1 MKALRVLARQAVLYS
16 MCCRLGWPQ
25 SGLSQL
31 SEDFWRWRAQEQPF
45 SEDDIPRLEKPLGLP
60 IDWSRQSIQ
69 QKRLQLGA
77 FEGRWKNLAPGDGAA
92 ISQQVDYRLTGSAL
106 ARVHWELDIE
116 QGWKRNPLFYV
127 DQTLG
132 AMYLLL
138 LPAPPFEA
146 SRQAEI
152 VHRLETVPATI
163 HAAKANLTDMREPF
177 ARLAI
182 DALENLPE
190 RMKTMREALAPHLSN
205 ETKAA
210 LAKAADAAVEAL
222 DDYRQW
228 LRQGQPKMRRD
239 TAIGRE
245 NYLFFLRNIA
255 ILPHSLE
262 QLLQM
267 SQQEWS
273 RSVAFESL
281 ERTRNANVP
290 AQPLFTTAR
299 AQIDRERLDE
309 EQIRFFLEQQQLL
322 TVPGWLKHYRNLLVP
337 PYVLPFEDFGVTDD
351 LTGPLRLNED
361 GISYI
366 REPRPNLGF
375 FYLSTAKDPRPIV
388 VHEGVPGHYFQLCL
402 SWANPDPI
410 RRHYYDSIAN
420 EGIGFY
426 AEEMMLQAG
435 LFDNSPRT
443 RETIYSFMRLR
454 ALRVEADVKLAT
466 GVFSIE
472 QAADYLAKTVPMDAK
487 TALAEA
493 ALFSSA
499 PGQAISYQIGK
510 IQIMNLL
517 ADARRA
523 EGDHFS
529 LRKFHDFVWS
539 NGNVPVSLQR
549 WQLLG
554 DKSEVP
560 PPLSP
565 KQAEAIRYP

>member
-1 MKALRVLARQAVLYS
+1 MKASKVLARHAVLYS
-16 MCCRLGWPQ
+16 ICCFQLCWPQ
-25 SGLSQL
+25 SDSLSRL
-31 SEDFWRWRAQEQPF
+31 SEDFWQWRAHEQPF
-45 SEDDIPRLEKPLGLP
+45 STDDIPRLERPAGLT
-60 IDWSRQSIQ
+60 IDWSQQTILERQ
-69 QKRLQLGA
+69 RQLAA
-77 FEGRWKNLAPGDGAA
+77 FEERWKRVAPGSGAA
-92 ISQQVDYRLTGSAL
+92 ISQQVDYRLVDAAL
-106 ARVHWELDIE
+106 ARVRWELDIE

-138 LPAPPFEA
+138 LPPPPFEA
-146 SRQAEI
+146 ARQAEI
-152 VHRLETVPATI
+152 VHRLATVPATI
-163 HAAKANLTDMREPF
+163 RAAKANLTDMREPF

-182 DALENLPE
+182 DALDNLPD
-190 RMKTMREALAPHLSN
+190 RMKAMRQALAPLLTKESN
-205 ETKAA
+205 EA
-210 LAKAADAAVEAL
+210 LEKVADAAVAAL

-228 LRQGQPKMRRD
+228 LRQGLPKMRHD

-255 ILPHSLE
+255 ILPYSPE

-273 RSVAFESL
+273 RSVAFESF
-281 ERTRNANVP
+281 ERARNANAP
-290 AQPLFTTAR
+290 AQPIFPTAQ
-299 AQIDRERLDE
+299 AQIDREKLDE
-309 EQIRFFLEQQQLL
+309 EQIRQFLEQHQLL
-322 TVPGWLKHYRNLLVP
+322 TVPAGVKHYRNLLVP
-337 PYVLPFEDFGVTDD
+337 AYVLPFEDLGVSDD
-351 LTGPLRLNED
+351 LTGPSRLNED
-361 GISYI
+361 GVSYI

-410 RRHYYDSIAN
+410 RRHYHDSIAN

-435 LFDNSPRT
+435 LFDNNPRT

-466 GVFSIE
+466 GVFSLQ

-487 TALAEA
+487 TALEEA

-510 IQIMNLL
+510 IEIMNLL
-517 ADARRA
+517 ADARRSQ
-523 EGDHFS
+523 GDGFS
-529 LRKFHDFVWS
+529 LLKFHDFVWS
-539 NGNVPVSLQR
+539 NGNVPLSLQR
-549 WQLLG
+549 WELLG
-554 DKSEVP
+554 DTSEVP
-560 PPLSP
+560 VVMDGGRR
-565 KQAEAIRYP
+565 Q

>member
-1 MKALRVLARQAVLYS
+1 MKALKVLARLAVLYS
-16 MCCRLGWPQ
+16 LCCCQLCWPQ
-25 SGLSQL
+25 SDTLNRLSD
-31 SEDFWRWRAQEQPF
+31 DFWRWRAQEQPF
-45 SEDDIPRLEKPLGLP
+45 SEDDIPRLERPPGLA
-60 IDWSRQSIQ
+60 IDWSPQNIRERRQ
-69 QKRLQLGA
+69 QLAA
-77 FEGRWKNLAPGDGAA
+77 FEQRWKSLAPASGAPV
-92 ISQQVDYRLTGSAL
+92 SQQVDYRLTGSAL
-106 ARVHWELDIE
+106 ARVRWELDIE
-116 QGWKRNPLFYV
+116 QGWKRNPMFYV

-138 LPAPPFEA
+138 LPPPPFEA
-146 SRQAEI
+146 GRQAEI

-163 HAAKANLTDMREPF
+163 RAAMVNLTDMREPF

-182 DALENLPE
+182 DALDNLPE
-190 RMKTMREALAPHLSN
+190 RMKTMRDALAPQLTT
-205 ETKAA
+205 ETNAA

-222 DDYRQW
+222 ADYRRW
-228 LRQGQPKMRRD
+228 LRQALPKMRRD

-245 NYLFFLRNIA
+245 NYLFFLRNVA
-255 ILPHSLE
+255 MLPYSPE
-262 QLLQM
+262 ELLQM
-267 SQQEWS
+267 SRQEWS
-273 RSVAFESL
+273 RSMAFEAL
-281 ERTRNANVP
+281 ERSRNVNAP
-290 AQPLFTTAR
+290 TQPLFATAQ

-309 EQIRFFLEQQQLL
+309 EQIRQFLEQRQLL
-322 TVPGWLKHYRNLLVP
+322 TVPGWMKHYRNLLVP
-337 PYVLPFEDFGVTDD
+337 QYILPFEDLGVSDD
-351 LTGPLRLNED
+351 LTGPSRLNED
-361 GISYI
+361 GTSYI

-375 FYLSTAKDPRPIV
+375 FYLSTAKDPRPII

-426 AEEMMLQAG
+426 AEEMMLAAG

-466 GVFSIE
+466 GIFSLE
-472 QAADYLAKTVPMDAK
+472 QAADYLAKTVPMDKK

-510 IQIMNLL
+510 IQIMNRL

-523 EGDHFS
+523 QADGFS
-529 LRKFHDFVWS
+529 LLKFHDFVWN
-539 NGNVPVSLQR
+539 NGNVPLSLQR
-549 WQLLG
+549 WELLG
-554 DKSEVP
+554 DKSELP
-560 PPLSP
+560 ALKEMTHRP
-565 KQAEAIRYP
+565 

>member
-1 MKALRVLARQAVLYS
+1 MKALKVLAGQAVLYS
-16 MCCRLGWPQ
+16 ICCSRLCWPQ
-25 SGLSQL
+25 SDGLNQL
-31 SEDFWRWRAQEQPF
+31 SDDFWLWRAQEQPF
-45 SEDDIPRLEKPLGLP
+45 SEDDIPRLERPPNLA
-60 IDWSRQSIQ
+60 IDWSQPTI
-69 QKRLQLGA
+69 QKRQRQLAA
-77 FEGRWKNLAPGDGAA
+77 FEERWKSLAPASGTA
-92 ISQQVDYRLTGSAL
+92 IAKQVDYRLTGSAL

-116 QGWKRNPLFYV
+116 QGWKRNPKFYV

-138 LPAPPFEA
+138 LPPAPFEA
-146 SRQAEI
+146 TRQAEI
-152 VHRLETVPATI
+152 VHRLKTVPSTI
-163 HAAKANLTDMREPF
+163 RAAKANLTDMREPF

-182 DALENLPE
+182 DALDNLPS
-190 RMKTMREALAPHLSN
+190 RMKTMLEALAPHLGS
-205 ETKAA
+205 ETNAA
-210 LAKAADAAVEAL
+210 LAKVADAAVEAL
-222 DDYRQW
+222 ADYRQW
-228 LRQGQPKMRRD
+228 LQQRLPKMRRD

-255 ILPHSLE
+255 ILPYSPE

-273 RSVAFESL
+273 RSVAFEAM
-281 ERTRNANVP
+281 ERARNVNVP
-290 AQPLFTTAR
+290 AQPLFATAA

-309 EQIRFFLEQQQLL
+309 EQIRQFLERQQLL
-322 TVPGWLKHYRNLLVP
+322 TVPASIKHYRNLLVP
-337 PYVLPFEDFGVTDD
+337 AYVLPFEDLGVTDD

-361 GISYI
+361 GTSYI

-375 FYLSTAKDPRPIV
+375 FYLSTAKDPRPII

-402 SWANPDPI
+402 SWMNPDPI

-435 LFDNSPRT
+435 LFDNSPHT

-466 GVFSIE
+466 GVFTLQ
-472 QAADYLAKTVPMDAK
+472 QAADYLAKTVPMDPK
-487 TALAEA
+487 TALEEA
-493 ALFSSA
+493 ALFSSS

-517 ADARRA
+517 ADARRKQG
-523 EGDHFS
+523 EGFT

-539 NGNVPVSLQR
+539 NGNVPLSLQR
-549 WQLLG
+549 WELLG
-554 DKSEVP
+554 DQSEM
-560 PPLSP
+560 PPLM
-565 KQAEAIRYP
+565 EIRRK

>member
-1 MKALRVLARQAVLYS
+1 MKSLKVLARQAVLYS
-16 MCCRLGWPQ
+16 ICCQLVWPQ
-25 SGLSQL
+25 PEGLSQL
-31 SEDFWRWRAQEQPF
+31 SQDFWNWRAQEQPF
-45 SEDDIPRLEKPLGLP
+45 SGDDIPRLERPAGVA
-60 IDWSRQSIQ
+60 IDWSPQSIQ
-69 QKRLQLGA
+69 QKRLQLAA
-77 FEGRWKNLAPGDGAA
+77 FEARWKILAPSSGAT
-92 ISQQVDYRLTGSAL
+92 ISQQVDYRLIGSAL
-106 ARVHWELDIE
+106 ARVGWELDIE
-116 QGWKRNPLFYV
+116 QGWKRNPAFYI
-127 DQTLG
+127 DQALG

-138 LPAPPFEA
+138 LPPPPFDA

-163 HAAKANLTDMREPF
+163 RAAKANLTDMRAPF
-177 ARLAI
+177 AQLAI
-182 DALENLPE
+182 DALDKLPE
-190 RMKTMREALAPHLSN
+190 RMKAMRAALAPQLTK
-205 ETKAA
+205 ETNAA
-210 LAKAADAAVEAL
+210 LAKAADAAVDAL
-222 DDYRQW
+222 VDYQKW
-228 LRQGQPKMRRD
+228 LRQAEPKLRRD

-255 ILPHSLE
+255 MVPYTPE
-262 QLLQM
+262 QLLEM
-267 SQQEWS
+267 SRQEWS

-281 ERTRNANVP
+281 ERARNAEAP
-290 AQPLFTTAR
+290 AQPLFATSQ

-309 EQIRFFLEQQQLL
+309 EQIRDFLERKQLL
-322 TVPGWLKHYRNLLVP
+322 TVPGWMKHYRNLLVP
-337 PYVLPFEDFGVTDD
+337 AYVLPFEDLGESDD
-351 LTGPLRLNED
+351 LTGPSRLNED

-366 REPRPNLGF
+366 REPRPTLGF

-466 GVFSIE
+466 GVFSLE
-472 QAADYLAKTVPMDAK
+472 QAADYLKKTVPMDAK
-487 TALAEA
+487 TALEEA
-493 ALFSSA
+493 AFFSST

-510 IQIMNLL
+510 IQILNLL

-523 EGDHFS
+523 QGDSFS

-539 NGNVPVSLQR
+539 NGNVPLSLQR
-549 WQLLG
+549 WELLG
-554 DKSEVP
+554 DKSEV
-560 PPLSP
+560 
-565 KQAEAIRYP
+565 EAIRRQ

>member
-1 MKALRVLARQAVLYS
+1 MKALTVLARQAVLYS
-16 MCCRLGWPQ
+16 ICCQLGWPQ
-25 SGLSQL
+25 SEGPSQL

-45 SEDDIPRLEKPLGLP
+45 SEDDIPRLERPLGLP
-60 IDWSRQSIQ
+60 IDWSPQSIQ
-69 QKRLQLGA
+69 QKRVQLAA
-77 FEGRWKNLAPGDGAA
+77 FEARWKNLAPGNGAA
-92 ISQQVDYRLTGSAL
+92 ISRQVDYRLTGSAL
-106 ARVHWELDIE
+106 ARVRWELDIE

-138 LPAPPFEA
+138 LPPPPFEA

-163 HAAKANLTDMREPF
+163 RAAKANLTDMREPF

-182 DALENLPE
+182 DALDNLPE
-190 RMKTMREALAPHLSN
+190 RMEAMRDGLAPHLAN
-205 ETKAA
+205 ETNAA

-222 DDYRQW
+222 ADYRQW
-228 LRQGQPKMRRD
+228 LRQRQPKMRRD

-255 ILPHSLE
+255 ILPYSPE

-281 ERTRNANVP
+281 ERTRNGNVP
-290 AQPLFTTAR
+290 AQPLFPTAE
-299 AQIDRERLDE
+299 AQIERERLDE
-309 EQIRFFLEQQQLL
+309 EQIRLFLERQNIL

-337 PYVLPFEDFGVTDD
+337 SYVLPFEDLSVTDE
-351 LTGPLRLNED
+351 LTGPSRLNED
-361 GISYI
+361 GVSYI

-443 RETIYSFMRLR
+443 RETIYAFMRLR

-466 GVFSIE
+466 GVFSLQ
-472 QAADYLAKTVPMDAK
+472 QAADYLAKTIPMDAK
-487 TALAEA
+487 TALEEA
-493 ALFSSA
+493 ALFASE

-510 IQIMNLL
+510 IQIVNLL

-523 EGDHFS
+523 QGDSFS

-539 NGNVPVSLQR
+539 NGNVPISLQR
-549 WQLLG
+549 WELLG

-560 PPLSP
+560 PSL
-565 KQAEAIRYP
+565 KQMETIRRP

>member
-1 MKALRVLARQAVLYS
+1 MKALKVLARQAVLFS
-16 MCCRLGWPQ
+16 ICCRLGWSQ
-25 SGLSQL
+25 SQGLSQL

-45 SEDDIPRLEKPLGLP
+45 SEDDIPRLERPLGLA
-60 IDWSRQSIQ
+60 IDWSRESIQ
-69 QKRLQLGA
+69 KKRLQLAA
-77 FEGRWKNLAPGDGAA
+77 FEERWKHLAPGDGAV
-92 ISQQVDYRLTGSAL
+92 ISQQVDYRLIGSAL
-106 ARVHWELDIE
+106 ARVRWELDIE
-116 QGWKRNPLFYV
+116 QGWTRNPMFYV

-138 LPAPPFEA
+138 LPPPPFEG

-152 VHRLETVPATI
+152 VHRLEIVPATI
-163 HAAKANLTDMREPF
+163 RAAKANLTDAREPF

-182 DALENLPE
+182 DALDNLPQ
-190 RMKTMREALAPHLSN
+190 RMKTMRGALAPKLTS
-205 ETKAA
+205 ETNAALEKAA
-210 LAKAADAAVEAL
+210 SAAVEAL
-222 DDYRQW
+222 GDYRQW
-228 LRQGQPKMRRD
+228 LKQAQPKMRRD

-255 ILPHSLE
+255 LLPYSPE
-262 QLLQM
+262 QLLEM
-267 SQQEWS
+267 SRQEWS

-281 ERTRNANVP
+281 ERARNASLP
-290 AQPLFTTAR
+290 TQALFATAQ
-299 AQIDRERLDE
+299 AQIDRERVDE
-309 EQIRFFLEQQQLL
+309 EQIRLFLERQNLL
-322 TVPGWLKHYRNLLVP
+322 TVPGWMKHYRNLLVP
-337 PYVLPFEDFGVTDD
+337 PYLLPFEDLSVTDE
-351 LTGPLRLNED
+351 LTGPSRLDED

-402 SWANPDPI
+402 NWANPDPI

-426 AEEMMLQAG
+426 AEEMILQAG
-435 LFDNSPRT
+435 LFDDSPRT

-466 GVFSIE
+466 GVFSLQ
-472 QAADYLAKTVPMDAK
+472 QAADYLVKTVPMDAK
-487 TALAEA
+487 TALEEA
-493 ALFSSA
+493 ALFSSE

-523 EGDHFS
+523 QGDSFS

-539 NGNVPVSLQR
+539 NGNVPLSLQR
-549 WQLLG
+549 WELLG

-560 PPLSP
+560 PSP
-565 KQAEAIRYP
+565 RKMETIRR